1 MTYEEGKMEYHK
13 LGHTG
18 LKVSAL
24 CLGTMTM
31 GWTSSKADSFAVLDA
46 FVEAGGNFLDTA
58 DVYSA
63 WAEGNPGGV
72 AETWI
77 GEWLGHSGT
86 PRHELV
92 IATKV
97 RARMWDGPNGEG
109 LSRVH
114 IMKAVED
121 SLRRLGTDYIDLY
134 QTHWPDDDTPLDE
147 TLRAL
152 DDLVRQGKVRYLGCS
167 NYAGWHIAD
176 AAWTSRV
183 EHLHR
188 FTSAQNRYSLM
199 SRDIEREV
207 IPACQAHG
215 LGLLPYFPLESGL
228 LSGKYAAGQA
238 FPADSRLAKWG
249 AWAAARFASED
260 NFARVAQLNAICA
273 THSHSLLQLAL
284 GWLATRPTVASV
296 IAGVTSIPQLEQ
308 NVAALQ
314 WRPAPEDLAEVDKVC
329 PPPPALFGP
338 GPAR

>member
-1 MTYEEGKMEYHK
+1 
-13 LGHTG
+13 
-18 LKVSAL
+18 
-24 CLGTMTM
+24 MTM

-109 LSRVH
+109 LSRAH

-134 QTHWPDDDTPLDE
+134 QTHWPDEDTPLDE

-152 DDLVRQGKVRYLGCS
+152 DDLVRQGKVRYLGAS
-167 NYAGWHIAD
+167 NHP
-176 AAWTSRV
+176 AWLLTKALWVSDRLGLARYDSLQP
-183 EHLHR
+183 HYNLIHR
-188 FTSAQNRYSLM
+188 AEF
-199 SRDIEREV
+199 ERELM
-207 IPACQAHG
+207 ALCRDQG
-215 LGLLPYFPLESGL
+215 LGVMPYSPLAGGFL
-228 LSGKYAAGQA
+228 TGKYRKDKPLPEKARGAKDYLTDRNLALIDKLEEIGQVHNA
-238 FPADSRLAKWG
+238 TVAQTALAWMLANPVITAPIVG
-249 AWAAARFASED
+249 A
-260 NFARVAQLNAICA
+260 NTVAQL
-273 THSHSLLQLAL
+273 TETLGTLQVKLTDDELHRLNEMSA
-284 GWLATRPTVASV
+284 W
-296 IAGVTSIPQLEQ
+296 E
-308 NVAALQ
+308 
-314 WRPAPEDLAEVDKVC
+314 
-329 PPPPALFGP
+329 
-338 GPAR
+338 